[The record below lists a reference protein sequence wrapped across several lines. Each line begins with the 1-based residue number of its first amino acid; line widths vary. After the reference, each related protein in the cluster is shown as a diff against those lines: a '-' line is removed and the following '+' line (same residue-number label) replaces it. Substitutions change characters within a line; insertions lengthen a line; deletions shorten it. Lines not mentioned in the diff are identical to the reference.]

1 MIQNP
6 ETKSYDFI
14 VSLGSACI
22 VADKIQKNN
31 LRLFSSPVDWIVSNP
46 DSTAQ
51 FIKSNF
57 KDFFNLDNLKIKG
70 IHDNNTSYLVQDT
83 KHDLLFVHD
92 FVKGIPLSLQYP
104 HLRKKFSRRILNF
117 YRWCSEAESALF
129 VMYFPESDNYLN
141 RIKELELILRENFPN
156 LDFDLLIVFLSDK
169 KEARVLKVLENAY
182 IAYVYHDESNWIDS
196 DPFWRHILRHFSI
209 NFSPKT
215 IELAKLAYLE
225 KKRLNFKNTAQFV
238 YTGLEQYES
247 NGRWATG
254 NRTRIGV
261 KIPGKVSRMLVKC
274 STYKNKYS
282 FVYVNGEYA
291 GALDF
296 TKNNYLE
303 KEFDISSIPAP
314 EEKFILEFI
323 HDMPV
328 SPLYT
333 GESGDSRDLT
343 VYFNNIKFS

>member
-1 MIQNP
+1 MIQYP
-6 ETKSYDFI
+6 EVKSYDFI

-31 LRLFSSPVDWIVSNP
+31 LRLFSGPVDWIVSNP

-57 KDFFNLDNLKIKG
+57 MDFLNLDNLKIKA
-70 IHDNNTSYLVQDT
+70 IHDNNTTYLVQDT
-83 KHDLLFVHD
+83 KYDLLFVHD
-92 FVKGIPLSLQYP
+92 FLKDIPLSHQYSD
-104 HLRKKFSRRILNF
+104 LRKKFSRRILNF

-129 VMYFPESDNYLN
+129 VMYFPESDNYLH
-141 RIKELELILRENFPN
+141 RIKALELILKEAFPH

-169 KEARVLKVLENAY
+169 KEARILKVMDNAY
-182 IAYVYHDESNWIDS
+182 IAYVYHNESNWTDS

-209 NFSPKT
+209 NFSPGT

-225 KKRLNFKNTAQFV
+225 NKRLDFKNTDQFI
-238 YTGLEQYES
+238 YTGLAQYES

-254 NRTRIGV
+254 NKTRIGV
-261 KIPGKVSRMLVKC
+261 KVRHTVSSMLVKC
-274 STYKNKYS
+274 STYKSKYS

-291 GALDF
+291 GTLDF
-296 TKNNYLE
+296 TKKNYIE
-303 KEFDISSIPAP
+303 KKFDLSSIPMP
-314 EEKFILEFI
+314 ENKLILEFI

-328 SPLYT
+328 SPLYI
-333 GESGDSRDLT
+333 GESEDSRNLT
-343 VYFNNIKFS
+343 VYFNSIKFS